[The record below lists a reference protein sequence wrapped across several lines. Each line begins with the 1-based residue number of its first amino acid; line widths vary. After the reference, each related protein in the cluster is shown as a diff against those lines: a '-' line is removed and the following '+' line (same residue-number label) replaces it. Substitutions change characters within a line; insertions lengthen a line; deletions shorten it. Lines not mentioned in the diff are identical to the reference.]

1 MYGDEEH
8 EGTHPARGKDAG
20 AQGDDEYGDEDL
32 YGEESD
38 LNDRDAQLQA
48 IQYYQRHKKFP
59 QM

>member
-8 EGTHPARGKDAG
+8 EGPHPARGKDAG

-48 IQYYQRHKKFP
+48 IQ
-59 QM
+59 